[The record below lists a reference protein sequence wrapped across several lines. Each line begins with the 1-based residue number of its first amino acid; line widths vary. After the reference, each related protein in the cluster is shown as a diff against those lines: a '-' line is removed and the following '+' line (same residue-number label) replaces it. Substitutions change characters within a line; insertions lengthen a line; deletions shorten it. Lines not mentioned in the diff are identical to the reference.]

1 MASPDIVGSTSQRNG
16 IARFGVFELHAA
28 SGELRKQ
35 GARVRL
41 QGKPQQVLLALLER
55 PGEVVTRQE
64 LQRRLWP
71 EDVFVDFE
79 AGLNTAANRLRL
91 TLGDSATSPH
101 FIETLART
109 GYRFIGAVEWIDAP
123 GRAAAIPDAHAA
135 SAPPEASAAHPT
147 ALPEGAIE
155 AGSPDLLSP
164 SASPGALLPG
174 VMGSHERRGRVR
186 PLVAAATALAA
197 TALALGLAFS
207 LRGAEA
213 SALEFRPITFGRG
226 LVWGAR
232 FSADGRDVLYS
243 ANWDVGP
250 RQMYAV
256 NASDPEARVVGFGDH
271 RLVAIASTG
280 EFALLGADGFLPVA
294 GGTLF
299 RARLGDPQPTM
310 VARNVMAADWLPDG
324 STLAV
329 ARAVDGTNVLEFPSG
344 TPRHTTSG
352 WIGGIRVAPDGRRLA
367 FVEHPV
373 RNDNGGHVR
382 LLDSAGEP
390 RTLSEG
396 WATVGGL
403 GWHPTTGEI
412 WFTASRD
419 GSPKSLWAVTD
430 TGTLRPIAKPAGG
443 LTLRDVALDGRLLA
457 SSETTRL
464 EMAALFGEAPQKNIT
479 LFDWSRV
486 ADISPDGQTVL
497 FDETGAAGGADYLIY
512 THSLSTGTSTRVGEG
527 RAMALSANGQLVL
540 ALGSTERTRLRLLP
554 VQGGTARELPAA
566 GLEYQWARYF
576 PDGKSIL
583 ALANVPGAPLRIFVQ
598 PPEGPPYPLTPPT
611 MVRNVAISPDGAN
624 VALLQGDNTLT
635 IYPVAP
641 DSTPRLVANGQ
652 NLAPLLWTADD
663 WLYVQRLGAYTQLP
677 TELLR
682 LHLPTGRIEP
692 WRTIGPED
700 IVGVN
705 ALTKVMVSANERT
718 VVFNYRRSLSELFVS
733 GATGR

>member
-1 MASPDIVGSTSQRNG
+1 MASPDIVGSTTHPSG
-16 IARFGVFELHAA
+16 IARFGVFEFNAA

-35 GARVRL
+35 GARLRL

-71 EDVFVDFE
+71 DDVFVDFE

-123 GRAAAIPDAHAA
+123 GRTSAVSDTRGASRSGQPSWSHSPTLPGTTLETGTPNLVRSTDTTAAPSAGVLGTTLRRGHVAVVVGATAAIAV
-135 SAPPEASAAHPT
+135 SA
-147 ALPEGAIE
+147 L
-155 AGSPDLLSP
+155 
-164 SASPGALLPG
+164 
-174 VMGSHERRGRVR
+174 
-186 PLVAAATALAA
+186 
-197 TALALGLAFS
+197 ALALGLL
-207 LRGAEA
+207 LRGVDA
-213 SALEFRPITFGRG
+213 SALEFKPITFGRG

-243 ANWDVGP
+243 ANWDAGP

-256 NASDPEARVVGFGDH
+256 NTSDPEARVMGFGDH

-294 GGTLF
+294 GGTLL
-299 RARLGDPQPTM
+299 RARPGDTQPRT
-310 VARNVMAADWLPDG
+310 VAHNVMAADWLPDG
-324 STLAV
+324 SALAA
-329 ARAVDGTNVLEFPSG
+329 ARAVDGTNVLEFPTG

-382 LLDSAGEP
+382 ILDETGQP
-390 RTLSEG
+390 RTLSQG
-396 WATVGGL
+396 WANVGGL
-403 GWHPTTGEI
+403 GWHPSTGEI
-412 WFTASRD
+412 WFSASRD
-419 GSPKSLWAVTD
+419 GSPKSLWAVTV
-430 TGTLRPIAKPAGG
+430 TGTLRPIAKPAAG
-443 LTLRDVALDGRLLA
+443 LTLRDIALDGRLLA

-464 EMAALFGEAPQKNIT
+464 EMAVVAGMARQKNIT

-486 ADISPDGQTVL
+486 ADISADGRTVL

-512 THSLSTGTSTRVGEG
+512 THDVATGASTRVGAG
-527 RAMALSANGQLVL
+527 RAMALSTDGRSVL

-554 VQGGTARELPAA
+554 LAGGAARELPAA

-576 PDGKSIL
+576 PDG
-583 ALANVPGAPLRIFVQ
+583 R
-598 PPEGPPYPLTPPT
+598 
-611 MVRNVAISPDGAN
+611 
-624 VALLQGDNTLT
+624 
-635 IYPVAP
+635 
-641 DSTPRLVANGQ
+641 
-652 NLAPLLWTADD
+652 
-663 WLYVQRLGAYTQLP
+663 
-677 TELLR
+677 
-682 LHLPTGRIEP
+682 
-692 WRTIGPED
+692 
-700 IVGVN
+700 
-705 ALTKVMVSANERT
+705 
-718 VVFNYRRSLSELFVS
+718 
-733 GATGR
+733 

>member
-1 MASPDIVGSTSQRNG
+1 MASPDIAASTSRRNG
-16 IARFGVFELHAA
+16 IARFGVFELHVA

-35 GARVRL
+35 GVRVRL

-64 LQRRLWP
+64 LQRRLWSD
-71 EDVFVDFE
+71 DVFVDFE

-123 GRAAAIPDAHAA
+123 SRARVVPDARTMPAPLDPKSDHSATQLDESFGSNAGAVLHPTGATAALVASALVARQRRRHLGVMVAAAAALGATVFALALAFPLRVADAAAI
-135 SAPPEASAAHPT
+135 
-147 ALPEGAIE
+147 
-155 AGSPDLLSP
+155 
-164 SASPGALLPG
+164 
-174 VMGSHERRGRVR
+174 
-186 PLVAAATALAA
+186 
-197 TALALGLAFS
+197 
-207 LRGAEA
+207 
-213 SALEFRPITFGRG
+213 EFRPITFGRG
-226 LVWGAR
+226 MVWGAR
-232 FSADGRDVLYS
+232 FSPDGHDVLYS
-243 ANWDVGP
+243 ANWDDGP

-256 NASDPEARVVGFGDH
+256 NPSDPQARVVGFGDH
-271 RLVAIASTG
+271 RLVAVASTG

-294 GGTLF
+294 GGTLL
-299 RARLGDPQPTM
+299 RARLSDPQPTT
-310 VARNVMAADWLPDG
+310 VARNVMAADWLADG

-329 ARAVDGTNVLEFPSG
+329 ARAVDGTNVLEFPTG
-344 TPRHTTSG
+344 TPRHSTSG

-373 RNDNGGHVR
+373 RNDNVGHVR
-382 LLDSAGEP
+382 LLDATGPP

-396 WATVGGL
+396 WANVGGL
-403 GWHPTTGEI
+403 AWHPTTGEI
-412 WFTASRD
+412 WFSASRD
-419 GSPKSLWAVTD
+419 GSPKALWAVTD
-430 TGTLRPIAKPAGG
+430 TGALRPIAKPAGG
-443 LTLRDVALDGRLLA
+443 LTLRDIAADGRLLA

-464 EMAALFGEAPQKNIT
+464 EMAAVSGESPQKNVT

-512 THSLSTGTSTRVGEG
+512 THNLSNGTATRVGEG
-527 RAMALSANGQLVL
+527 RAMALSTDGQFVL

-554 VQGGTARELPAA
+554 ISGGTSRELPAT

-576 PDGKSIL
+576 PDGQSIL

-598 PPEGPPYPLTPPT
+598 PLGAPPYALTPPT
-611 MVRNVAISPDGAN
+611 MVRNVAIAPDGTR
-624 VALLQGDNTLT
+624 VALLQGDNTLA

-641 DSTPRLVANGQ
+641 GSTPRLVANGH

-682 LHLPTGRIEP
+682 IHLPTNRVEP

-733 GATGR
+733 RDTSR